1 MSFMVRSAE
10 LRARAR
16 YSLQGI
22 WGRSAFHFLLAMI
35 VITVP
40 LGIVNLIPFVG
51 AVASFLVSGAITLG
65 ICAYY
70 LEIARGDK
78 MVAFE
83 TYFSGFKQFGNAFVL
98 YLLMSIFTF
107 LWSLLLV
114 IPGII
119 AGIRYSQAYYI
130 LRDNP
135 DIGALEAINRSKAM
149 MAGNKWR
156 YFVLGLTFI
165 GWIILG
171 SIPLGIG
178 MLWVYPYLLTAQA
191 HFHEDLRT
199 RTYTNAPPL
208 DSPAFSG

>member
-1 MSFMVRSAE
+1 MVRSAE

-16 YSLQGI
+16 ASLQGI
-22 WGRSAFHFLLAMI
+22 WGRSALHLLLVII
-35 VITVP
+35 VISVP
-40 LGIVNLIPFVG
+40 LGLINLIPIVG
-51 AVASFLVSGAITLG
+51 SIVSFLVSGAITLG
-65 ICAYY
+65 IYAYY
-70 LEIARGDK
+70 MEIARGDK
-78 MVAFE
+78 IVAFE
-83 TYFSGFKQFGNAFVL
+83 TYFIGFKQFVDAFIL
-98 YLLMSIFTF
+98 YLLMAIFTF
-107 LWSLLLV
+107 LWSLLLI

-149 MAGNKWR
+149 MDGNKWR

-178 MLWVYPYLLTAQA
+178 MLWVYPYLYTALA

-199 RTYTNAPPL
+199 RTYSTAPPPL
-208 DSPAFSG
+208 DSPGFTG